1 MLIRF
6 MVKNLFSFKE
16 ETEFNLLPSKD
27 TKLAH
32 HKYQHNG
39 VEVLKSTA
47 IYGANGSGKSNLI
60 KAIGL
65 LKQLLISGNIPAPFY
80 TQKFRL
86 SPKMQQE
93 PVEMSIDFMLD
104 KNYYYAISINQ
115 GIILDEYLCITE
127 KDKEDVLI
135 FHRKQKGKKISIE
148 FSKEFYILKEN
159 VVLKKLIEN
168 TLLKSDKPLFTF
180 LNQLNL
186 LIFTDVENAY
196 SWFKSNLSPLFRTH
210 LNSYANYA
218 DKQNTFIKN
227 FISTFNTGITD
238 LKVEKQSIEDFF
250 GQDDLG
256 EINKIKEEFIT
267 KKVSS
272 ITKRHKSKDVM
283 YILEDEKIVVKTLTF
298 IQKDDEG
305 KDIEFKINEL
315 SDGTRLLISYVPFF
329 QYLLNKK
336 CTVLIDEIELSIHP
350 NLIKEL
356 LTRFSKNEET
366 KGQLIFST
374 HDTNLLDQKIFRTDE
389 IWFAEKNEI
398 GATKLY
404 SLSEYK
410 QNSSIDIEEGYLQG
424 RYGAIPFLGG
434 LQNDNN
440 KENNEQNYK
449 QKSDNYEET

>member
-1 MLIRF
+1 

-32 HKYQHNG
+32 HKYQYNG

-135 FHRKQKGKKISIE
+135 FHRIQKDKKINIE
-148 FSKEFYILKEN
+148 FSKEFNAVESNLILKN
-159 VVLKKLIEN
+159 FIEGG
-168 TLLKSDKPLFTF
+168 LLKSDTPLFNYLSNINHIAF
-180 LNQLNL
+180 A
-186 LIFTDVENAY
+186 EAKNAY
-196 SWFKSNLSPLFRTH
+196 SWFKSNLITLSLIPIST
-210 LNSYANYA
+210 YAHQV
-218 DKQNTFIKN
+218 DKNINFVKK
-227 FISTFNTGITD
+227 FISTFDTGITD
-238 LKVEKQSIEDFF
+238 LKVEKQSIKDFF
-250 GQDDLG
+250 GQDNSG
-256 EINKIKEEFIT
+256 EITKIKEEFIT
-267 KKVSS
+267 KKVFV
-272 ITKRHKSKDVM
+272 ITKRYKNKNISFV
-283 YILEDEKIVVKTLTF
+283 LEDGKIVIKTPIF
-298 IQKDDEG
+298 IQKNENGEG
-305 KDIEFKINEL
+305 IRFNFSEL
-315 SDGTRLLISYVPFF
+315 SDGTRKLLSYALLF
-329 QYLLNKK
+329 QSLLNKK

-356 LTRFSKNEET
+356 LTKFSKNEET

-410 QNSSIDIEEGYLQG
+410 QNSNIDIEEGYLQG

-434 LQNDNN
+434 LQNQEQNN
-440 KENNEQNYK
+440 EQKPENNEKN
-449 QKSDNYEET
+449 